1 MLLSRRLREYDEL
14 KGGVGVEAQ
23 SKSNHELMH
32 NVNMNGRR
40 LLGIEG
46 VTNLDSYD
54 QERVILETSSGILEI
69 KGEQLHIQQLNLEQG
84 KVMIEGTVNSLVYAD
99 DNLGKKGKGFF
110 SKLAK

>member
-54 QERVILETSSGILEI
+54 QERVILETSSG
-69 KGEQLHIQQLNLEQG
+69 
-84 KVMIEGTVNSLVYAD
+84 
-99 DNLGKKGKGFF
+99 
-110 SKLAK
+110 

>member
-1 MLLSRRLREYDEL
+1 
-14 KGGVGVEAQ
+14 
-23 SKSNHELMH
+23 MH

-54 QERVILETSSGILEI
+54 QERVILETSSGVLEI
-69 KGEQLHIQQLNLEQG
+69 RGEQLHIQQLNLEQG
-84 KVMIEGTVNSLVYAD
+84 KVMIEGTVNALIYAD
-99 DNLGKKGKGFF
+99 DNLAKKGKGFF